1 MATTSSL
8 RATVG
13 SVLGT
18 VTTAAQSVS
27 SVFDAVSG
35 GIGMANTYVQNAA
48 EKQATQIDYEMADFE
63 AHVHSTVAIERTRN
77 NREIARFLDED
88 PANRD
93 EFETIFSDLAE
104 KVAARREARLKAS
117 GYASRR

>member
-8 RATVG
+8 KGTVG

-18 VTTAAQSVS
+18 VTTAAQSIS

-48 EKQATQIDYEMADFE
+48 ERQATQIDYEMADFE
-63 AHVHSTVAIERTRN
+63 AHVHSTVAVERTRN

-88 PANRD
+88 PANRE
-93 EFETIFSDLAE
+93 EFEAIYEDLAS
-104 KVAARREARLKAS
+104 KVSARREARAKAA
-117 GYASRR
+117 GFAPRR